1 MVVLHGGWTSRPPSL
16 WVAKSRLILIIN
28 IYIYICITS
37 TKLWTIWYL
46 IITLFSFHKCEYFG
60 AVDDDVSS
68 FFVQLF
74 TVLPRSWCFVL
85 C

>member
-28 IYIYICITS
+28 IYICITS
-37 TKLWTIWYL
+37 TKLTKLWTYG
-46 IITLFSFHKCEYFG
+46 TLLLFFSFHKCEYFW